1 MKGIQVNF
9 DTYDVYLNGSNALV
23 AIFLA
28 LCNSSESMIHNE
40 AIASTIGTALGTTQG
55 S

>member
-1 MKGIQVNF
+1 MLQKAQKLILIF
-9 DTYDVYLNGSNALV
+9 CLSNKNQLKQ
-23 AIFLA
+23 
-28 LCNSSESMIHNE
+28 S